1 MGPFRHS
8 LAALTALAGLPIGL
22 LGAALRPGWR
32 TGLVERLGLRSPQGP
47 GPAPVW
53 IHGASVGELQ
63 AAMRLIDPLQAR
75 GDAVVATTTTVTGR
89 ALARRL
95 RPKLPSGLAPI
106 DHPWPTTAALRR
118 TAPSALVLIETELWP
133 SWIAA
138 ATRLAVPVLVVS
150 GRISDR
156 SFPRYRRLQRLLAPT
171 LARLAAVGARSE
183 VDAERFVALGVP
195 GDRVEVTGDLK
206 LAPPADP
213 PLLDGELSQALSAAP
228 CWVAG
233 STHPGEE
240 LAALQA
246 SEEVRARGEK
256 LVLVV
261 APRHPE
267 KRDAAEAALR
277 AAGARLRRR
286 SALAG
291 ATLEDGDVLLLDT
304 LGELAS
310 LYGVARA
317 AFVGGSLVPV
327 GGHNLLEPLQA
338 GCPVLFGPHVGNAR
352 ESARLLLETGA
363 GRQVSDA
370 RALAAGLAD
379 ALRDDR
385 RAGVAA
391 GQLALEPHRAAVDRT
406 LALIDRV
413 RGNAS
418 R

>member
-1 MGPFRHS
+1 MGPLRHS
-8 LAALTALAGLPIGL
+8 LAAMTALVGLPIGL
-22 LGAALRPGWR
+22 LGAAFRPGWR
-32 TGLVERLGLRSPQGP
+32 TGLAERLGLRSPQGS

-63 AAMRLIDPLQAR
+63 AALRLIDPLQAR
-75 GDAVVATTTTVTGR
+75 GVAVVATTTTATAR

-95 RPKLPSGLAPI
+95 RPELPSGLAPL
-106 DHPWPTTAALRR
+106 DHPWPTAAALRR

-138 ATRLAVPVLVVS
+138 ATRLDVPVLVVS

-156 SFPRYRRLQRLLAPT
+156 SFPRYRRLRRLLAPT
-171 LARLAAVGARSE
+171 LARISAVGARSE

-206 LAPPADP
+206 LAPPAAPPRLDP
-213 PLLDGELSQALSAAP
+213 ELARALSAAP

-240 LAALQA
+240 LAAWRA
-246 SEEVRARGEK
+246 TEEVRARGEK

-267 KRDAAEAALR
+267 KQDAAEAALR
-277 AAGARLRRR
+277 AAGARPRRR
-286 SALAG
+286 SKLTG
-291 ATLEDGDVLLLDT
+291 APLEDGDVLLLDT
-304 LGELAS
+304 LGELAG

-352 ESARLLLETGA
+352 ESARLLIRTGA
-363 GRQVSDA
+363 GTQVSDA
-370 RALAAGLAD
+370 QALAAGLAELLGE
-379 ALRDDR
+379 AG

-391 GQLALEPHRAAVDRT
+391 GQLALEPHCAAVDRT
-406 LALIDRV
+406 LALIDRI
-413 RGNAS
+413 RTSGT